1 LIFGSIPKTA
11 IESFND
17 CIVTNRKCVLYMRE
31 KYRIKLAVIF
41 TWLNSVLYWRILT
54 GLTMGTVMRQ
64 LHRAFISY
72 YGLKF
77 CLKQFFY

>member
-1 LIFGSIPKTA
+1 
-11 IESFND
+11 
-17 CIVTNRKCVLYMRE
+17 MRE